1 MNPKFVEEFE
11 KEKFTELSPIQSA
24 VYEPLA
30 AGKNVVGYAPTGS
43 GKTLAYTMPLLET
56 LLPKDG
62 TQLLVLV
69 PSQELAIQVNNVMG
83 RFASLLGMK
92 SIAVIGGA
100 NVKRQYEKLKKRP
113 EIVVG
118 TPGRVLS
125 VINEKKLKMHQ
136 LTACVIDEADQMLA
150 DEESLALCREIVGHA
165 KADVQV
171 AFFSATDSKNLTD
184 VHHWFGIE
192 PEVIDVRQIDQTQGH
207 VVHYLIESPV
217 RKRVDMLRKLANL
230 DDFAG
235 LVFFDSTTQVK
246 DAAEKLAF
254 QHVAVGELSSG
265 QSSQQRK
272 QALTKLRKRQ
282 IKLLLTTDVAA
293 RGLDIVALPAV
304 VNFDVP
310 RDLNTYI
317 HRSGRTG
324 RMGAEGVVINLGNDH
339 DLRQFKQLARDE
351 GYDLQTGY
359 VYQHQIVTDLAA
371 AQAENK
377 QENKPSKKKSKKVR
391 AQHKETLA
399 AEKKQAQ
406 APKHKKNRKRDRKNK
421 GKPKHKQHQE
431 TPTSP
436 KD

>member
-11 KEKFTELSPIQSA
+11 KEKFTELSPIQQA

-43 GKTLAYTMPLLET
+43 GKTLAYVMPLLET
-56 LLPKDG
+56 LLPQDG

-118 TPGRVLS
+118 TPGRVLA

-150 DEESLALCREIVGHA
+150 DPESLALCREIVGHA

-171 AFFSATDSKNLTD
+171 AFFSATDSANLTE
-184 VHHWFGIE
+184 VHRWFGID

-207 VVHYLIESPV
+207 VIHYLIESPV
-217 RKRVDMLRKLANL
+217 RKRVEMLRKLANL

-254 QHVAVGELSSG
+254 QHVAIGELSSG
-265 QSSQQRK
+265 QSSQARK
-272 QALTKLRKRQ
+272 QSLTKLRKRQ
-282 IKLLLTTDVAA
+282 IRLLLTTDVAA
-293 RGLDIVALPAV
+293 RGLDIANLPAV
-304 VNFDVP
+304 VNFDIP
-310 RDLNTYI
+310 RDLNAYI

-339 DLRQFKQLARDE
+339 DLRQFKQLAGNE
-351 GYDLQTGY
+351 GYDLQTAY
-359 VYQHQIVTDLAA
+359 VYQHEIVTDLETV
-371 AQAENK
+371 QAENR
-377 QENKPSKKKSKKVR
+377 QQNKPKKKKKTKVQIKK
-391 AQHKETLA
+391 AITE
-399 AEKKQAQ
+399 EKKQGF
-406 APKHKKNRKRDRKNK
+406 KHKKKRQRDRKNK
-421 GKPKHKQHQE
+421 GKPKHKKQRE
-431 TPTSP
+431 E
-436 KD
+436 